1 MAVYR
6 LCVKDEI
13 YAKLVEK
20 ARTEGKSLGAFIN
33 ELIKKA
39 LEE

>member
-13 YAKLVEK
+13 YAKLVER
-20 ARTEGKSLGAFIN
+20 ARKQGKSVGAYIN
-33 ELIKKA
+33 EIIKKA
-39 LEE
+39 LEK